1 MKHCNYLLLWLI
13 CLYFKS
19 SLCHSNEILELNDSN
34 FEETVDK
41 YEKLVVLFHQ
51 NQVVDNSYRL
61 DSICN
66 SYYEIF
72 EKVHY

>member
-13 CLYFKS
+13 CFYLKNS
-19 SLCHSNEILELNDSN
+19 QCHSNEILELNDSN

-51 NQVVDNSYRL
+51 NQDVDNLYR
-61 DSICN
+61 
-66 SYYEIF
+66 
-72 EKVHY
+72 